1 MTGEIKVVSVNVS
14 EKKGTIK
21 KPVARISV
29 DERGVVEDA
38 HAGLW
43 HRQVSL
49 LADEQIKRFEDVIG
63 RTIEPGEFAE
73 NITIRGMDLG
83 QVAIFDRFTF
93 GEAEFEVT
101 QIGKECHGD
110 ACAIFREVGKCVM
123 PKEGIFLRVV
133 KGGSVQAGDEVTY
146 FPRPLRMQVI
156 TLSDRASRGEYEDRS
171 GPRVET
177 LLTEHF
183 AGTRWHLE
191 ADRIVLPDDAEALTR
206 ALVQARDGGVDVVI
220 TTGGTGVGPRDVTP
234 DVVTG
239 LADKLIP
246 GVMEAIRLK
255 FGEKKPRALLSRGI
269 AAVMGGTFVY
279 TLPGSVRAVN
289 EYMGEILKT
298 MEHLI
303 YMLHE
308 LDVH

>member
-1 MTGEIKVVSVNVS
+1 MSNDIKVVSVNIS
-14 EKKGTIK
+14 KEKGTVK
-21 KPVARISV
+21 KPVDRITV

-38 HAGLW
+38 HAGFW

-49 LADEQIKRFEDVIG
+49 LALEQIERFAEKLG
-63 RTIEPGEFAE
+63 RDIDSGEFAE
-73 NITIRGMDLG
+73 NITISGMDLG
-83 QVAIFDRFTF
+83 KVAILDRMTF
-93 GEAEFEVT
+93 GSVELEVS
-101 QIGKECHGD
+101 QIGKECHGEG
-110 ACAIFREVGKCVM
+110 CAIFREVGKCVM

-133 KGGSVQAGDEVTY
+133 EGGQVQAGDVVTWS
-146 FPRPLRMQVI
+146 PRPLRIKVI
-156 TLSDRASRGEYEDRS
+156 TLSDRASRGEYTDRS

-177 LLTEHF
+177 MLTEYF
-183 AGTRWHLE
+183 GSTRWHLAAE
-191 ADRIVLPDDAEALTR
+191 RVVLPDDPDLLTR
-206 ALVQARDGGVDVVI
+206 ELMQARDEGIDVVI
-220 TTGGTGVGPRDVTP
+220 TTGGTGVGPRDITP

-239 LADKLIP
+239 LADKLVP

-255 FGEKKPRALLSRGI
+255 FGEKKPRALLSRGV

-298 MEHLI
+298 MEHLL

>member
-1 MTGEIKVVSVNVS
+1 MSSEIEVVSVNIS
-14 EKKGTIK
+14 EEKGTVK
-21 KPVARISV
+21 KPVDRISV

-49 LADEQIKRFEDVIG
+49 LAMEQIERFAKVLG
-63 RTIEPGEFAE
+63 RDLDSGEFAE
-73 NITIRGMDLG
+73 NITIRGLDLG
-83 QVAIFDRFTF
+83 EVAILDRMTF
-93 GEAEFEVT
+93 GGVELEVS

-110 ACAIFREVGKCVM
+110 GCAIFREVGKCVM

-133 KGGSVQAGDEVTY
+133 SGGTVQPGDEVTWS
-146 FPRPLRMQVI
+146 PRPLRIKVI
-156 TLSDRASRGEYEDRS
+156 TLSDRASRGEYTDRS

-177 LLTEHF
+177 MLAEHF
-183 AGTRWHLE
+183 GATQWHLE
-191 ADRIVLPDDAEALTR
+191 ADRIVLPDDVDALTR
-206 ALVQARDGGVDVVI
+206 ELTQARAEGIDVVI
-220 TTGGTGVGPRDVTP
+220 TTGGTGVGPRDITP

-239 LADKLIP
+239 LADKEIP

-255 FGEKKPRALLSRGI
+255 FGEKKPRALLSRGV
-269 AAVMGGTFVY
+269 AAVLGGTLVY

-308 LDVH
+308 LDIH